1 MSSKKAGVISIIDLI
16 LGASGLGYALFLG
29 FSPQSII
36 YTKSGVQKSWFISES
51 DEKTTSLSQNVK
63 MENMSLTVQVS
74 AGESLYGIFIGSIR
88 IHSSTVYGLIAFY
101 IDDIKEKELLF
112 NNINF
117 DRMSMQILVGNLT
130 QGTHIIE
137 IRWSVIT
144 INPSPRVYCKAP
156 SLLVQTLIE

>member
-1 MSSKKAGVISIIDLI
+1 
-16 LGASGLGYALFLG
+16 
-29 FSPQSII
+29 
-36 YTKSGVQKSWFISES
+36 
-51 DEKTTSLSQNVK
+51 

-144 INPSPRVYCKAP
+144 INPSPRVYCNAP